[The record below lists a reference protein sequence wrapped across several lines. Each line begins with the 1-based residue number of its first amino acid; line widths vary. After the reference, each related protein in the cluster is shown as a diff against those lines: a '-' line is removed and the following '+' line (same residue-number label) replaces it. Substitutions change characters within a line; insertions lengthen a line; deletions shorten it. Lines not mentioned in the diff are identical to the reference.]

1 MAYINSNREISEEEI
16 KSSPI
21 VIMTEEGGKLLNG
34 KEIKINAAGMIGG
47 RGAKDG
53 VSIFGKNNDNNNDFI
68 PDFELNY
75 DEKLNYP
82 YIFAIYFQRETKNF
96 FIRAYPSKG
105 SDNRILFVKL
115 ARNYELPL
123 KQKEIITAGNVI
135 FQITPVEENKIEIA
149 NLSKKDSS
157 NNLKQVFD
165 PNENKE
171 VTIGRD
177 KNCNFAFPKDKS
189 FSRHQTTFS
198 YDDNSKEWTILDGM
212 KDKGSTNGTWVFG
225 THSFQIKDQL
235 IVEILSSKIKFSLVQ
250 NE

>member
-1 MAYINSNREISEEEI
+1 
-16 KSSPI
+16 
-21 VIMTEEGGKLLNG
+21 MTEEGGKLLNG

-53 VSIFGKNNDNNNDFI
+53 VSIFGKNNNNSNDFI

-75 DEKLNYP
+75 EEKLSYP

-105 SDNRILFVKL
+105 ADNRILFVKL
-115 ARNYELPL
+115 AKNYELPL

-157 NNLKQVFD
+157 NNLKQIFD

-171 VTIGRD
+171 VTIG
-177 KNCNFAFPKDKS
+177 
-189 FSRHQTTFS
+189 
-198 YDDNSKEWTILDGM
+198 
-212 KDKGSTNGTWVFG
+212 
-225 THSFQIKDQL
+225 
-235 IVEILSSKIKFSLVQ
+235 
-250 NE
+250 